1 MKPFIEVFLPWFLL
15 GISGILVFL
24 GIKLVAKFI
33 PRAKGLDYELY
44 SPYDSDSTI
53 VNIISGILIVWF
65 VVSCLAIIVV
75 PSVFGGVYCASK
87 KTVEN
92 NIQKVEYYESLD
104 VVTFYDC
111 KDAEDYN
118 EGLKK
123 VHFVTDETR
132 KNLVRVN
139 TPKVWAKFF
148 EQSKMYSD
156 TLEGGLLRL
165 SESQKKLAETLDK
178 LTK

>member
-1 MKPFIEVFLPWFLL
+1 M
-15 GISGILVFL
+15 
-24 GIKLVAKFI
+24 
-33 PRAKGLDYELY
+33 
-44 SPYDSDSTI
+44 
-53 VNIISGILIVWF
+53 
-65 VVSCLAIIVV
+65 
-75 PSVFGGVYCASK
+75 
-87 KTVEN
+87 
-92 NIQKVEYYESLD
+92 D
-104 VVTFYDC
+104 VVAFYDC
-111 KDAEDYN
+111 KDAEGYN
-118 EGLKK
+118 QSLQQ

-132 KNLVRVN
+132 ENLVRVN

>member
-33 PRAKGLDYELY
+33 PRAKDLDYELY

-65 VVSCLAIIVV
+65 VASCLAIIVV

-92 NIQKVEYYESLD
+92 NIEKVEY
-104 VVTFYDC
+104 
-111 KDAEDYN
+111 
-118 EGLKK
+118 
-123 VHFVTDETR
+123 
-132 KNLVRVN
+132 
-139 TPKVWAKFF
+139 
-148 EQSKMYSD
+148 
-156 TLEGGLLRL
+156 
-165 SESQKKLAETLDK
+165 
-178 LTK
+178 